1 MRSGQRKSAA
11 VPVRCGGFF
20 FRHIVFAGVIALL
33 LRIGVSVELAGINNG
48 INSVFTPSKATDL
61 CTYMDLAAKIA
72 AGEYSGVFY
81 YQPFYYAVFLPLI
94 RVLSGAQ
101 IWAVILVQ
109 CLLGAGTAMLS
120 GLSAGRIF
128 GKKAGIFAA
137 YLTAVSIPLL
147 LYTPFHQNETLQSF
161 NIVLLFY
168 LTLLAVQRGKVRAFL
183 LAGAVAG
190 AAILTRGNI
199 NLLLPVIVLAMLLSF
214 FRRRE
219 KFSVSAG
226 KMLLFLV
233 MVLLVQLPFIWHN
246 SRLLGRLSGPSTA
259 ADAVLALGNTWEAPA
274 GGREPGLPAGPME
287 YPEAFSRAMVLAEK
301 GVSMG
306 RQMWDMLL
314 ENPPAFLELQMRKL
328 LLFWD
333 YREIPNN
340 VSLYG
345 EGQFSWILQYCL
357 IGSSGILL
365 ALTLGGM
372 LFFFRKM
379 LRRHSIELLLLYGF
393 ILLYWGAVAVFYIL
407 SRFRAPILPVC
418 AVMAGGFLALL
429 LNRIRFRRGH
439 LTALLALVAG
449 AWISFCGY
457 EFYRLQC
464 EKSVMR
470 WVRPAGTVLKAVP
483 GYGESRLDHGPATF
497 GSWESVPLTAGTVL
511 TKQFSGNGQVADWTI
526 FANAGGIL
534 VCRDAEPLVL
544 KKGLNVFRVKA
555 AGNAAVMEVISAPDG
570 VFGVLDAQRD
580 YGRSQLNHAPAAG
593 EWVVRLTSL
602 SEK

>member
-1 MRSGQRKSAA
+1 MAKKTHHRKTPAAKKHGGVFLHILLGITVAAFILRLVVSG
-11 VPVRCGGFF
+11 
-20 FRHIVFAGVIALL
+20 
-33 LRIGVSVELAGINNG
+33 ELGAINYG
-48 INSVFTPSKATDL
+48 LNSVYSPSKLTDL
-61 CTYMDLAAKIA
+61 ATYMDLAQQIVR
-72 AGEYSGVFY
+72 GEYSGVFY
-81 YQPFYYAVFLPLI
+81 YQPFYYAVFLPAIYLVCNSI
-94 RVLSGAQ
+94 K
-101 IWAVILVQ
+101 AVIFSQSLI
-109 CLLGAGTAMLS
+109 GALTVFLS
-120 GLSAGRIF
+120 GLCGAKLF
-128 GKKAGIFAA
+128 GKKAGLFAA
-137 YLTAVSIPLL
+137 LLCAVSTPLL
-147 LYTPFHQNETLQSF
+147 LYTPYHQNETLQTF
-161 NIVLLFY
+161 NLTWLFY
-168 LTLLAVQRGKVRAFL
+168 LTLCALGKWSTKRWFGVGIFS
-183 LAGAVAG
+183 GV
-190 AAILTRGNI
+190 AILTRGNI
-199 NLLLPVIVLAMLLSF
+199 WLLLPVIFAALIFDGIRLKKQWDAVAAMVLVMLL
-214 FRRRE
+214 
-219 KFSVSAG
+219 AA
-226 KMLLFLV
+226 
-233 MVLLVQLPFIWHN
+233 LLVQLPFIWHN
-246 SRLLGRLSGPSTA
+246 SKELGRLSGPSTA
-259 ADAVLALGNTWEAPA
+259 ADAVLALGNTPEAPA
-274 GGREPGLPAGPME
+274 GGRNPGLPAGPME
-287 YPEAFSRAMVLAEK
+287 YPEAYHQWMSSGKSSA
-301 GVSMG
+301 
-306 RQMWDMLL
+306 QNMLNWL
-314 ENPPAFLELQMRKL
+314 KEEPGAFLELQFRKL

-345 EGQFSWILQYCL
+345 EGEHSRTLQLLL
-357 IGSSGILL
+357 IGRSCVLIPLGL
-365 ALTLGGM
+365 AGLFLFMRRTWKRRSLRLGV
-372 LFFFRKM
+372 
-379 LRRHSIELLLLYGF
+379 LYGF
-393 ILLYWGAVAVFYIL
+393 ILFYWGTIAAFYIL